1 MYIAYKLNEQRHYF
15 ADKGPSSQIYGFSSN
30 HVWMWELDHK
40 ESWVLNNWCFWTVV
54 LEETLE
60 STLDCKE
67 IQPVKSQGNQ
77 SWIFIGSTDAEAE
90 TETPILW
97 PPDVKIWLFGK
108 DLDAGK
114 DWRWEE
120 KGTTADEIVG
130 WHHQFNGMSLSKLQE
145 LVIDRD
151 AWSTTAHE
159 VAKSW
164 TRVSD
169 RTELNWTVL
178 MAENKEELK
187 SLLMKVKEES
197 ERVGLKVNIQ
207 KN

>member
-1 MYIAYKLNEQRHYF
+1 MITLER
-15 ADKGPSSQIYGFSSN
+15 
-30 HVWMWELDHK
+30 
-40 ESWVLNNWCFWTVV
+40 CFWTVV
-54 LEETLE
+54 LEKTLE
-60 STLDCKE
+60 SPLDNKE
-67 IQPVKSQGNQ
+67 VQPVHPKGNQ
-77 SWIFIGSTDAEAE
+77 SWIFIRRTDDEA
-90 TETPILW
+90 ETPILW
-97 PPDVKIWLFGK
+97 PPDVKIWLCGK

-130 WHHQFNGMSLSKLQE
+130 WHHQFNGMSLSKLRE

-187 SLLMKVKEES
+187 SLLMKVKKES
-197 ERVGLKVNIQ
+197 EIVGLKLNIPKVISWHLVLSLHVKLMAENWEQ
-207 KN
+207 WQILFSWATKSL